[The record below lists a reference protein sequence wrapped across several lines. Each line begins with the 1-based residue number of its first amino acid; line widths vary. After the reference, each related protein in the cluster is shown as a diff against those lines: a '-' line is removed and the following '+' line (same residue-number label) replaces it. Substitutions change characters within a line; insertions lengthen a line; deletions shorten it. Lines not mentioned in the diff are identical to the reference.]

1 MSCLFCSWC
10 PSGRNNILHRESELL
25 HMAQCKWFN
34 WFKRKHFS
42 LLSSLPAVFL
52 FRPLVVCLFGFL
64 SALAAVLFSGARGGS
79 QPLRICWTTNFIA
92 VWWGGKHFRW
102 FEHNVRYGT
111 YYIYKQDR
119 GLVGVLL
126 TSGVLQCHLGIAEL
140 AEEWGLP
147 VEARSQDPT
156 LWICEVTN
164 RHGQALACHSHIA
177 NGRNNAA
184 CCSLLVRLSNYI
196 GVSWCIQSDSWK

>member
-1 MSCLFCSWC
+1 MVRLVQEKAFQPAKQPSCSF
-10 PSGRNNILHRESELL
+10 P
-25 HMAQCKWFN
+25 
-34 WFKRKHFS
+34 
-42 LLSSLPAVFL
+42 
-52 FRPLVVCLFGFL
+52 L
-64 SALAAVLFSGARGGS
+64 SAASRVPFWLSFCLSGGSFFGRLRWFPTAENMLNHQFYCCLMRGGS
-79 QPLRICWTTNFIA
+79 ISDGSNTTSDT
-92 VWWGGKHFRW
+92 
-102 FEHNVRYGT
+102 EHT
-111 YYIYKQDR
+111 IYIYKQDR